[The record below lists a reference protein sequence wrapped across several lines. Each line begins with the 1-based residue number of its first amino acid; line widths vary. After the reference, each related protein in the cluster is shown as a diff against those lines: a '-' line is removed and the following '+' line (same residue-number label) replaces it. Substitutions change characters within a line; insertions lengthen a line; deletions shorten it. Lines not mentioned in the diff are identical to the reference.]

1 MATLRERLHR
11 RELRV
16 TRGRIAVYDALVSLG
31 GHRSAHQVHSALVGG
46 GHRLSRT
53 SVYSALEVLAR
64 AGLVMAADAGPGRAL
79 YEAGGRWHHHVV
91 CRRCGTVSDIE
102 CVVGAKPC
110 LEAGEGCG
118 KVDEAQITFRGECRR
133 CSSCPQRK
141 TRVPGEKDQSGGGNS

>member
-1 MATLRERLHR
+1 M
-11 RELRV
+11 RV
-16 TRGRIAVYDALVSLG
+16 TRGRIAVFDALVSLG
-31 GHRSAHQVHSALVGG
+31 GHRSAHQVHSALVDR

-79 YEAGGRWHHHVV
+79 YEAGGRWHHHAV

-110 LEAGEGCG
+110 LEAGEGWG
-118 KVDEAQITFRGECRR
+118 EVDEAQVIFRGECRR
-133 CSSCPQRK
+133 CSSRPQGKKRK
-141 TRVPGEKDQSGGGNS
+141 RGENS